1 MGCDGYLRRC
11 IELRMLQAAVERG
24 FVMPRLVLSSALARW
39 LSDDGGAAGASR
51 ECRFDLPGASLIEML
66 DALFE
71 QHPKLRGYVLDE
83 RGRIRHHVAVFI
95 DGDAIHNK
103 WELGLALEAGSE
115 VYGNAE

>member
-1 MGCDGYLRRC
+1 
-11 IELRMLQAAVERG
+11 MLQAAVERG

-95 DGDAIHNK
+95 DGDAICNK
-103 WELGLALEAGSE
+103 SELGLALEAGSE
-115 VYGNAE
+115 VYIMQALSGG